1 MKARHPRINCCII
14 GCKRGST
21 QCEPGCLIICG
32 KCWRKAPKALR
43 TRHTDCLRLMR
54 KYQRRLDTEKARVF
68 ELRADRIWS
77 SIRAILNDD
86 ELQEMPEQLPAL
98 MAEELRRMG
107 IV

>member
-1 MKARHPRINCCII
+1 VLAQGTEGSAHAPHRLPAADAQNTSAASTPR
-14 GCKRGST
+14 T
-21 QCEPGCLIICG
+21 
-32 KCWRKAPKALR
+32 
-43 TRHTDCLRLMR
+43 
-54 KYQRRLDTEKARVF
+54 ARVF